1 METHFMNSLFTT
13 HDAGRI
19 LGIHPFTVGRWI
31 DQGLLKAYRTAG
43 GHRRVRG
50 PELRKY
56 LLEHDMP
63 VPPELAS
70 SGGTKLKLLV
80 VDDEQL
86 TLNALRRSF
95 KPLAAEVDLTM
106 TTSAVD
112 ALLLLADL
120 RPDAMLID
128 INMPELDGF
137 EVCRRVRAFKPLE
150 DVKLVV
156 MTALYRSD
164 IVGSALRAGAIA
176 CLAKPI
182 DVKEVLS
189 LISSAQPALEGAR
202 KTARRTVRSGRGR
215 AQP

>member
-1 METHFMNSLFTT
+1 MNTHFMDSPFTT
-13 HDAGRI
+13 HDAARI

-50 PELRKY
+50 PDLRRY
-56 LLEHDMP
+56 LVEHDMP
-63 VPPELAS
+63 VPQELAN
-70 SGGTKLKLLV
+70 SGGTKLNLLI

-86 TLNALRRSF
+86 MLNVLRRAF
-95 KPLAAEVDLTM
+95 KPLAAEVELTM

-112 ALLLLADL
+112 ALLLLADI
-120 RPDAMLID
+120 RPDGMLID

-137 EVCRRVRAFKPLE
+137 EVCRRVRAFKPLQ

-182 DVKEVLS
+182 DVKEVVALMSSTQPSVADAQRKS
-189 LISSAQPALEGAR
+189 LRRGAR
-202 KTARRTVRSGRGR
+202 GRTS
-215 AQP
+215 P

>member
-1 METHFMNSLFTT
+1 MTTPLLDALFTT
-13 HDAGRI
+13 HDAARI

-31 DQGLLKAYRTAG
+31 DLGLLKAHRTAG

-50 PELRKY
+50 PDLRRY

-63 VPPELAS
+63 VPQDLAN
-70 SGGTKLKLLV
+70 SGGTRLKLLI

-86 TLNALRRSF
+86 MLNALKRSF
-95 KPLAAEVDLTM
+95 RPLASEVELTV

-112 ALLLLADL
+112 ALLLLADI
-120 RPDAMLID
+120 RPDGMLID
-128 INMPELDGF
+128 INMPDLDGF
-137 EVCRRVRAFKPLE
+137 EVCRRVRAFKPLQ

-164 IVGSALRAGAIA
+164 IVGSALRAGAVA

-182 DVKEVLS
+182 DVKEVLV
-189 LISSAQPALEGAR
+189 LIGGAQPAVIGAP
-202 KTARRTVRSGRGR
+202 KTARRGRTS
-215 AQP
+215 P

>member
-1 METHFMNSLFTT
+1 MDALFTT
-13 HDAGRI
+13 HDAARI

-31 DQGLLKAYRTAG
+31 DQGLLKAHRTAG

-63 VPPELAS
+63 IPEELAN

-86 TLNALRRSF
+86 MLNALKRSF
-95 KPLAAEVDLTM
+95 KPVASEVELTM

-112 ALLLLADL
+112 ALLLLSDI
-120 RPDAMLID
+120 RPDGMLID

-137 EVCRRVRAFKPLE
+137 EVCRRVRAFKPLA

-164 IVGSALRAGAIA
+164 IVGSALRAGAVA

-182 DVKEVLS
+182 DVREVLTLVGHPQVPLDAPRKS
-189 LISSAQPALEGAR
+189 PRRGAR
-202 KTARRTVRSGRGR
+202 GGRTH
-215 AQP
+215 P

>member
-1 METHFMNSLFTT
+1 MDDIFTT

-31 DQGLLKAYRTAG
+31 DQGLLKAHRTAG

-50 PELRKY
+50 PELRRY

-63 VPPELAS
+63 VPPELET
-70 SGGTKLKLLV
+70 SGGVKLKLLV

-86 TLNALRRSF
+86 ALNAIKRAF

-112 ALLLLADL
+112 ALLLLADI
-120 RPDAMLID
+120 RPDGMLID
-128 INMPELDGF
+128 INMPDLDGF

-150 DVKLVV
+150 GVKLVV

-164 IVGSALRAGAIA
+164 IVGSALRAGAVA
-176 CLAKPI
+176 CLAKPV
-182 DVKEVLS
+182 DVREVVRLVAG
-189 LISSAQPALEGAR
+189 AQAAVQKPGRRAAR
-202 KTARRTVRSGRGR
+202 SRL
-215 AQP
+215 

>member
-1 METHFMNSLFTT
+1 MDALFTT
-13 HDAGRI
+13 HDAARI

-31 DQGLLKAYRTAG
+31 DQGLLKAHRTAG

-50 PELRKY
+50 PELRRY
-56 LLEHDMP
+56 LVEHDMP
-63 VPPELAS
+63 VPEELAN

-86 TLNALRRSF
+86 MLNSLKRAF
-95 KPLAAEVDLTM
+95 KPLASEIDLTM

-112 ALLLLADL
+112 ALLLLSDI

-128 INMPELDGF
+128 INMPDLDGF
-137 EVCRRVRAFKPLE
+137 EVCRRVRAFKPLQ

-164 IVGSALRAGAIA
+164 IVGSALRAGAVA

-182 DVKEVLS
+182 DVREVLA
-189 LISSAQPALEGAR
+189 LIARTQPALVDPPSR
-202 KTARRTVRSGRGR
+202 KRSPRSR
-215 AQP
+215 ATNP

>member
-1 METHFMNSLFTT
+1 MKTHFMDSLFTT
-13 HDAGRI
+13 HDAARI

-50 PELRKY
+50 PELRRY

-63 VPPELAS
+63 VPQELAN
-70 SGGTKLKLLV
+70 SGGTKLKLLI

-86 TLNALRRSF
+86 MLNALKRSF
-95 KPLAAEVDLTM
+95 KPFAGEVDLTM

-112 ALLLLADL
+112 ALLLLADI

-128 INMPELDGF
+128 INMPDLDGF

-164 IVGSALRAGAIA
+164 IVGSALRAGAVA

-189 LISSAQPALEGAR
+189 LMGTAQLPVDGPSR
-202 KTARRTVRSGRGR
+202 KVTRRTTRGR
-215 AQP
+215 THP